1 MLRQVIDRPDR
12 RREPHRCRLTG
23 RAAAVAA
30 VLCTTGLAPV
40 PVWAGDGATWS
51 RAFWANVWNPW
62 FVFGM
67 VAQGVFFMRFVIQ
80 WIVSERRR
88 ESTIPVSFWYLS
100 LIGALGT
107 FVYAVGRADPVIM
120 IAQLLA
126 CFIYIRNLMLIH
138 NLARRRRLAG
148 LPVPGGPSRSGT
160 TGV

>member
-1 MLRQVIDRPDR
+1 MLLWPS
-12 RREPHRCRLTG
+12 PA
-23 RAAAVAA
+23 RAADAA
-30 VLCTTGLAPV
+30 S
-40 PVWAGDGATWS
+40 WS
-51 RAFWANVWNPW
+51 RTFWANVWNPW

-138 NLARRRRLAG
+138 NHARRRRLAG
-148 LPVPGGPSRSGT
+148 LPVPGGSAGRGPAGA
-160 TGV
+160 